1 MGVKWEE
8 HGLPSVDGTEL
19 QYCWWG
25 MTFRAQ
31 GRVSRVGDFAANT
44 RSWSGDS
51 VLPMELLDRSWVGGH
66 NPTPRLSMNS
76 GLCAC
81 LPCGIQEFRAQSPY
95 KLGLGQGFLD

>member
-31 GRVSRVGDFAANT
+31 GRVSRAGAFAANT
-44 RSWSGDS
+44 PSWSVCCPWGYQIDTG
-51 VLPMELLDRSWVGGH
+51 SW
-66 NPTPRLSMNS
+66 
-76 GLCAC
+76 A
-81 LPCGIQEFRAQSPY
+81 
-95 KLGLGQGFLD
+95 